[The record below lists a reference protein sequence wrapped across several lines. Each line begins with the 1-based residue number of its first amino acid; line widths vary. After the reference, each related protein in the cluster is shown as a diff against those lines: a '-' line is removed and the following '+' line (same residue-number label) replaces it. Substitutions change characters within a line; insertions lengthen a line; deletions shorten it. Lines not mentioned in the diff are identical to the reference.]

1 MGNHEVPGRS
11 QASRKLSGAAAR
23 TGDKNAKVIEKN
35 VEMRMFK
42 SAIKRRNINI
52 MIINIEYFDSVDRVD
67 KRDTMHA
74 MMASRQK
81 KDILQQEI

>member
-1 MGNHEVPGRS
+1 MRNQEVPGRL

-23 TGDKNAKVIEKN
+23 TGDKNIKVIENN

-52 MIINIEYFDSVDRVD
+52 TIANME
-67 KRDTMHA
+67 
-74 MMASRQK
+74 
-81 KDILQQEI
+81 